1 MAATIRTIPVMIA
14 HAATTYKRASAVIAG
29 QATMTIP
36 TTKLITPSA
45 IIQPSRPRTPPTM
58 LATPST
64 RAKAPS
70 KITSTPTVGPGQTMA
85 ITPNSTAMNPR
96 SAIAPQLRVIASSMS
111 ITSIT
116 ILGENAPTRPRVGEG
131 NIIEGMA
138 TTWETIEERERRVRG
153 TRTTS
158 AMVRA
163 AEQIPGGDKLTTAF
177 TERPF
182 ISREE
187 LRNIASDHDE
197 GPVITLYLNFSGQRL
212 VRDHP
217 LFLTV
222 FESLRHAELEA
233 RKPYIESLP
242 HPQRLRVPEDL
253 ADVRAFLEGFEPEGA
268 RAIVV
273 FKQGAR
279 LNRVMPLPVRVADSL
294 TIDIDPYIEPLE
306 AIVEEQRRVL
316 TVELT
321 KEKTAVSVYELG
333 YDEPVGA
340 IKAFVPSDSVD
351 ASRPGKVQRHRLTHL
366 QWHLKSSAQLTN
378 RLFEEKR
385 FALRAVFGEEGLVK
399 EFEDYLPKSLRERLL
414 THLRLSADANPNQ
427 RRAALGRALA
437 EERKRE
443 EEAALDELGFF
454 KGHGRLAAGLELV
467 IDAANLFLMRQLF
480 LDDRVA
486 KAGYVCRNHHF
497 LSLTAGA
504 CPFDN
509 QPLLPAENVVDELVE
524 IARLHGVEV
533 MLVMYRQDLLGPYE
547 GVAAVLV
554 TATPVDEL
562 RAVSVTS

>member
-1 MAATIRTIPVMIA
+1 M
-14 HAATTYKRASAVIAG
+14 
-29 QATMTIP
+29 
-36 TTKLITPSA
+36 
-45 IIQPSRPRTPPTM
+45 
-58 LATPST
+58 
-64 RAKAPS
+64 
-70 KITSTPTVGPGQTMA
+70 
-85 ITPNSTAMNPR
+85 
-96 SAIAPQLRVIASSMS
+96 
-111 ITSIT
+111 
-116 ILGENAPTRPRVGEG
+116 
-131 NIIEGMA
+131 IEGMA

-163 AEQIPGGDKLTTAF
+163 AEQIPGGDNLKTAF
-177 TERPF
+177 TERSF

-187 LRNIASDHDE
+187 LRNIARDHDE
-197 GPVITLYLNFSGQRL
+197 GPVLTLYLNFSGERL

-222 FESLRHAELEA
+222 FDSLRHGELEA

-242 HPQRLRVPEDL
+242 HAQRLRVPEDL
-253 ADVRAFLEGFEPEGA
+253 ADVHAFLEGFEPEGA

-306 AIVEEQRRVL
+306 AIFEEQRRVL
-316 TVELT
+316 TVELS
-321 KEKTAVSVYELG
+321 KEKTAISVYELG

-340 IKAFVPSDSVD
+340 IKDFVPSDSVD

-366 QWHLKSSAQLTN
+366 QWHLKSSAQLTS

-385 FALRAVFGEEGLVK
+385 CDLLAVFGEEGLVK
-399 EFEDYLPKSLRERLL
+399 EFEDYLPKALRERLL
-414 THLRLSADANPNQ
+414 THLRLSPDANPNQ
-427 RRAALGRALA
+427 RREAIGRALS

-443 EEAALDELGFF
+443 EEVALNELGFF
-454 KGHGRLAAGLELV
+454 KGHGRLAAGLETV

-480 LDDRVA
+480 LDDQLAR
-486 KAGYVCRNHHF
+486 AGYVCRSHHF

-509 QPLLPAENVVDELVE
+509 APLLPAENVIDELVE

-554 TATPVDEL
+554 TGVPIDEL